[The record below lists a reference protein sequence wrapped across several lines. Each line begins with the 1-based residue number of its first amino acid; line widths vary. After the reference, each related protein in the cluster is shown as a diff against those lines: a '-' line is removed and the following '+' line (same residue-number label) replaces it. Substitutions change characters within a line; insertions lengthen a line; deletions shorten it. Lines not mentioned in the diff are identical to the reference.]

1 MKRPRSAARRPAR
14 STRTPPL
21 PSAAEFAGRVAVVTG
36 GSDGLGR
43 DLVAALV
50 ALGAE
55 VFFCGTQRAKGRGVA
70 TALGP
75 RAHFIPADLRDP
87 AAARAFVQQAAAFNG
102 RIDYLVNNAAIDPR
116 IKFEQATVADFDQLI
131 AVNLR
136 PLFVVTQAALPA
148 LRCGRGR
155 AIVNLATTNF
165 LLGLAPFT
173 LYNASK
179 SGIVGFTR
187 SLARELGP
195 RGIRVNAVSPGWIM
209 TAKQRRE
216 HASPRDRA
224 ELIKAQALKFLL
236 TEEHVTPLTLFL
248 LSRSAAGITGQNV
261 VVDGGKFMQ

>member
-1 MKRPRSAARRPAR
+1 MKRARPT
-14 STRTPPL
+14 STRTPAL
-21 PSAAEFAGRVAVVTG
+21 PAAADFSGKVAVVTG
-36 GSDGLGR
+36 GSDGLGL
-43 DLVAALV
+43 DLVTALV

-55 VFFCGTQRAKGRGVA
+55 VFFCGSTRAKGVA
-70 TALGP
+70 AAKALGP
-75 RAHFIPADLRDP
+75 RAHFVQADLRAP
-87 AAARAFVQQAAAFNG
+87 GAARAFVKRAAAFRG

-116 IKFEQATVADFDQLI
+116 IAFERATVEDFDRLI
-131 AVNLR
+131 AINLR
-136 PLFVVTQAALPA
+136 PLFVVSQAALPA
-148 LRCGRGR
+148 LRRGTGR
-155 AIVNLATTNF
+155 AIINLATTNF
-165 LLGLAPFT
+165 LLGLSPFT

-195 RGIRVNAVSPGWIM
+195 DGIRVNTVSPGWIM

-224 ELIKAQALKFLL
+224 DLLKAQALKFLL
-236 TEEHVTPLTLFL
+236 TAGHVTPLTLFL

>member
-1 MKRPRSAARRPAR
+1 MKRPAAR
-14 STRTPPL
+14 TPL
-21 PSAAEFAGRVAVVTG
+21 APSAAEFAGRVAVVTG

-50 ALGAE
+50 ALGAD
-55 VFFCGTQRAKGRGVA
+55 VFFCGTTRAKGVA
-70 TALGP
+70 TTRALGP
-75 RAHFIPADLRDP
+75 RAHFLRADLRSP
-87 AAARAFVQQAAAFNG
+87 AAARAFVQQAATFRG

-116 IKFEQATVADFDQLI
+116 IEFARATVADFDQLI
-131 AVNLR
+131 ATNLR

-148 LRCGRGR
+148 LRRGIGR
-155 AIVNLATTNF
+155 AVVNVATTNF

-195 RGIRVNAVSPGWIM
+195 RGIRVNTVSPGWIM

-216 HASPRDRA
+216 HATPRDRA
-224 ELIKAQALKFLL
+224 ELVQAQALKFLL

-248 LSRSAAGITGQNV
+248 LSRSASGITGQNV